1 MTVKSIAAQVLLPVI
16 YVAYASGQNPSQ
28 WNRPVDLDLAHSGG
42 LFSPALDD
50 DSAERPRTPF
60 ERQEKNMRTAS
71 APSHSEGAFAPGK
84 ISVAELRNRPSRMEA
99 NLLERAQRYA
109 LAGNHAKAI
118 GTLKEALQESSST
131 AYTRSFLGVE
141 YLKLEEFHSAITH
154 LTAAVALLPS
164 LAANHSNLG
173 YALCRIGSRASGEN
187 ELRQALKMDGS
198 AAKTHFVLGVILLD
212 KLTSEA
218 REHLL
223 LANEISRAHLAL
235 AVYYTR
241 RGETDS
247 AQEEMQRYLQAS
259 GPVAAYDVP
268 RWVASAAAL
277 ATPASAFGF
286 PPENR

>member
-1 MTVKSIAAQVLLPVI
+1 
-16 YVAYASGQNPSQ
+16 
-28 WNRPVDLDLAHSGG
+28 
-42 LFSPALDD
+42 
-50 DSAERPRTPF
+50 
-60 ERQEKNMRTAS
+60 
-71 APSHSEGAFAPGK
+71 
-84 ISVAELRNRPSRMEA
+84 
-99 NLLERAQRYA
+99 
-109 LAGNHAKAI
+109 
-118 GTLKEALQESSST
+118 
-131 AYTRSFLGVE
+131 
-141 YLKLEEFHSAITH
+141 
-154 LTAAVALLPS
+154 
-164 LAANHSNLG
+164 
-173 YALCRIGSRASGEN
+173 
-187 ELRQALKMDGS
+187 MDGS

-223 LANEISRAHLAL
+223 LANKISRAHLAL

-268 RWVASAAAL
+268 RWVSSAAAL